1 METKKS
7 KKADLEPKKSTF
19 LQLGLIVSLLLV
31 FMAFEWKSYEYK
43 AVTLTDLPTSGPTLE
58 DLPPL
63 IKEPELLKP
72 PAPQV
77 IRFEIVDNNIQV
89 EDATPF
95 DAEVDPNEAIEPFV
109 SMPTAPPEQYVDPEE
124 PFLVVEEMPL
134 FPGGEGELLKFLSR
148 NITYP
153 QIARE
158 ANIQGIV
165 YVQFVV
171 EKNGKVSGVKTQR
184 GIGGGCDEEAMRVL
198 RMMPDWSP
206 GKQRGI
212 PVRVMFT
219 IPVSFKL
226 K

>member
-31 FMAFEWKSYEYK
+31 FMAFEWKSYDYE
-43 AVTLTDLPTSGPTLE
+43 VITITDLPVSAETIE
-58 DLPPL
+58 DLPP
-63 IKEPELLKP
+63 ITKEPELPKTPIPL
-72 PAPQV
+72 A
-77 IRFEIVDNNIQV
+77 ISFEIVDQPI
-89 EDATPF
+89 EDDPIIF
-95 DAEVDPNEAIEPFV
+95 DPEIGQDEPIPPYV
-109 SMPTAPPEQYVDPEE
+109 PKPSAPQEQYVDPDE
-124 PFLVVEEMPL
+124 PFIIVEQMPQ

-158 ANIQGIV
+158 ANIQGNV
-165 YVQFVV
+165 YAQFVI
-171 EKNGKVSGVKTQR
+171 EKNGKVSGVKILR

-206 GKQRGI
+206 GRQRGI
-212 PVRVMFT
+212 PVRVAFN

-226 K
+226 N

>member
-7 KKADLEPKKSTF
+7 KKADLEPKKGTF

-31 FMAFEWKSYEYK
+31 FMAFEWKSYDYEVI
-43 AVTLTDLPTSGPTLE
+43 AFTDLPVTPETIE
-58 DLPPL
+58 DLPPMT
-63 IKEPELLKP
+63 KEPELPKP
-72 PAPQV
+72 PTPQV
-77 IRFEIVDNNIQV
+77 ISFEIVDEPI
-89 EDATPF
+89 D
-95 DAEVDPNEAIEPFV
+95 DEAIIFDPEIGQDEPIPQYV
-109 SMPTAPPEQYVDPEE
+109 TKLTAPQEQYVDPEE
-124 PFLVVEEMPL
+124 PFLVVEKMPQ
-134 FPGGEGELLKFLSR
+134 FPGGEIELLKFLSR
-148 NITYP
+148 NISYP

-165 YVQFVV
+165 HAQFVV
-171 EKNGKVSGVKTQR
+171 EKNGKVSGIKILR

-212 PVRVMFT
+212 PVRVAFN

-226 K
+226 N